1 MSARNRREAEVAVVR
16 PAQPRTTLHAVAG
29 ATERRLPGAMEVP
42 IEQVSPDP
50 GQPRQDW
57 EHNGGARRLDELTE
71 SVREFGVLQ
80 PLVVREDGTIGDGRQ
95 RYVIIAG
102 GRRYAAAQ
110 RAGLAAV
117 PVVARSEESSRVRI
131 LQLVENLQRQDL
143 SPIDEARAYQEL
155 IDLENLSPPTI
166 AARLHLSAQHVRDRL
181 RVLSD
186 QVLADA
192 VERQQISATAARD
205 IMQLP
210 DDAYHGSPGTRAE
223 RRGDPI
229 ERCGHGAWTPLRRRY
244 RESASQSGTAEKTNV
259 VCFWRYGGGLR
270 RMIRNSSEKQT
281 TFVFGGGDVSAIRAS
296 DATPTTA
303 QIGAS
308 DESTGARTAINT
320 VSTHTLRKGNLRD
333 ASDELAS
340 SAHSVA
346 LLIERA
352 LRDAQCTEVIAQI
365 ISQEES
371 DVMEEWWLLVYR
383 QPPWALVDA
392 IAISRSLHHVM
403 PCWSSQSVRAA
414 VRPQRSRPAHPRLPV
429 PAFP

>member
-16 PAQPRTTLHAVAG
+16 PAQPRTTLRAVAG

-42 IEQVSPDP
+42 IEQVFPDP

-95 RYVIIAG
+95 RYLIIAG

-110 RAGLAAV
+110 RAELTTV
-117 PVVARSEESSRVRI
+117 PVVARSEEASRVRI

-155 IDLENLSPPTI
+155 IDLENLSPPMI

-192 VERQQISATAARD
+192 VERRQISATAARD

-210 DDAYHGSPGTRAE
+210 DDAYTAFRVRVLGGEAIQSSDVATARGRLSAAGVVNP
-223 RRGDPI
+223 RRKVAQP
-229 ERCGHGAWTPLRRRY
+229 
-244 RESASQSGTAEKTNV
+244 K
-259 VCFWRYGGGLR
+259 
-270 RMIRNSSEKQT
+270 KQT
-281 TFVFGGGDVSAIRAS
+281 TFVPGNLDTSPMDNTEQPEEQTSFVSEGADGSAIRAS
-296 DATPTTA
+296 DTTPSTA

-308 DESTGARTAINT
+308 DEGPRPKRTVNT
-320 VSTHTLRKGNLRD
+320 YLRNTEERD
-333 ASDELAS
+333 QRHASNEVAAS
-340 SAHSVA
+340 ASSVA
-346 LLIERA
+346 LIVERA

-365 ISQEES
+365 TSQE
-371 DVMEEWWLLVYR
+371 DIDAMEEWWLLVYR
-383 QPPWALVDA
+383 QL
-392 IAISRSLHHVM
+392 RG
-403 PCWSSQSVRAA
+403 
-414 VRPQRSRPAHPRLPV
+414 RLLKP
-429 PAFP
+429 

>member
-1 MSARNRREAEVAVVR
+1 MSAHNRREAEVAVVR

-57 EHNGGARRLDELTE
+57 EHNDGARRLDELTE

-80 PLVVREDGTIGDGRQ
+80 PLVVREDGTIDDGRQ
-95 RYVIIAG
+95 RYLIIAG

-110 RAGLAAV
+110 RAGLTTV
-117 PVVARSEESSRVRI
+117 PVVARGEESSRVRI

-155 IDLENLSPPTI
+155 LDLEKLSPPMI

-210 DDAYHGSPGTRAE
+210 DDEYMAFRARVLNGEAIQSSDVSTVRGRLSAVGIVNPRRKAVQPKKQTSFVPGSADRPLMDDAE
-223 RRGDPI
+223 RP
-229 ERCGHGAWTPLRRRY
+229 
-244 RESASQSGTAEKTNV
+244 
-259 VCFWRYGGGLR
+259 
-270 RMIRNSSEKQT
+270 EKQT
-281 TFVFGGGDVSAIRAS
+281 SFVSEDADGSAIRS
-296 DATPTTA
+296 LGATLTAA
-303 QIGAS
+303 QIGAA
-308 DESTGARTAINT
+308 DTGAGPRKAVNT
-320 VSTHTLRKGNLRD
+320 YLRNVEGGSLCD
-333 ASDELAS
+333 PTDELVS
-340 SAHSVA
+340 SADSIA
-346 LLIERA
+346 RLIEGA
-352 LRDAQCTEVIAQI
+352 LRGARHGEIIEKI
-365 ISQEES
+365 ISQEDS
-371 DVMEEWWLLVYR
+371 NVMEEWWLLVYR
-383 QPPWALVDA
+383 
-392 IAISRSLHHVM
+392 
-403 PCWSSQSVRAA
+403 
-414 VRPQRSRPAHPRLPV
+414 RLRGRLSTT
-429 PAFP
+429 

>member
-71 SVREFGVLQ
+71 SIREFGVMQ
-80 PLVVREDGTIGDGRQ
+80 PLVVREDGTISDGRQ
-95 RYVIIAG
+95 RYLIIAG
-102 GRRYAAAQ
+102 GRRYAAAR
-110 RAGLAAV
+110 RAGLV
-117 PVVARSEESSRVRI
+117 TIPVVARSEESSRVRI

-181 RVLSD
+181 RVLGD

-192 VERQQISATAARD
+192 VERRQISATAARD

-210 DDAYHGSPGTRAE
+210 DGEYMALRVRVLNGEAIQSSDVDTVRGRLSAAGVVNPRRKAARSKKQTSFVPGDANTSPMDDTE
-223 RRGDPI
+223 WP
-229 ERCGHGAWTPLRRRY
+229 
-244 RESASQSGTAEKTNV
+244 
-259 VCFWRYGGGLR
+259 
-270 RMIRNSSEKQT
+270 EKQT
-281 TFVFGGGDVSAIRAS
+281 TFVSEDADGSAIRS
-296 DATPTTA
+296 PDTTPSTA
-303 QIGAS
+303 HIGTS
-308 DESTGARTAINT
+308 DEGARPGTAVNT
-320 VSTHTLRKGNLRD
+320 YLRNPEERDQCD
-333 ASDELAS
+333 ASDEAAS
-340 SAHSVA
+340 SAHTVA

-352 LRDAQCTEVIAQI
+352 LRDAQCTEVIARI
-365 ISQEES
+365 TRQEDI
-371 DVMEEWWLLVYR
+371 DVTEEWWLIVFRHLR
-383 QPPWALVDA
+383 G
-392 IAISRSLHHVM
+392 
-403 PCWSSQSVRAA
+403 
-414 VRPQRSRPAHPRLPV
+414 RLLTP
-429 PAFP
+429 

>member
-50 GQPRQDW
+50 SQPRQDW

-71 SVREFGVLQ
+71 SIREFGVLQ
-80 PLVVREDGTIGDGRQ
+80 PLVVREDGTIDDGRQ
-95 RYVIIAG
+95 RYLIIAG
-102 GRRYAAAQ
+102 GRRYAAARQ
-110 RAGLAAV
+110 AGLTTV

-192 VERQQISATAARD
+192 VERRQISATAARD

-210 DDAYHGSPGTRAE
+210 DDEYMAFRTRVLNGDAIQSSDVVTARGRLSAAGVVNPRRKVAQPKKQTSFVPGDVHRSPMDDTE
-223 RRGDPI
+223 RP
-229 ERCGHGAWTPLRRRY
+229 
-244 RESASQSGTAEKTNV
+244 
-259 VCFWRYGGGLR
+259 
-270 RMIRNSSEKQT
+270 EKQT
-281 TFVFGGGDVSAIRAS
+281 SFVSRDADGSVIRAS
-296 DATPTTA
+296 DATPSTVN
-303 QIGAS
+303 IGAS
-308 DESTGARTAINT
+308 DEGAKSRAAANAY
-320 VSTHTLRKGNLRD
+320 LRNIDERD
-333 ASDELAS
+333 LYGASDEVAS
-340 SAHSVA
+340 SAHRIA
-346 LLIERA
+346 LLIESA

-365 ISQEES
+365 TSQ
-371 DVMEEWWLLVYR
+371 DAIDGMEEWWLLVYR
-383 QPPWALVDA
+383 HL
-392 IAISRSLHHVM
+392 R
-403 PCWSSQSVRAA
+403 R
-414 VRPQRSRPAHPRLPV
+414 RLLTL
-429 PAFP
+429 

>member
-1 MSARNRREAEVAVVR
+1 MPARNRREAEVAVVR

-57 EHNGGARRLDELTE
+57 EHNGGARRLNELTE

-95 RYVIIAG
+95 RYLIIAG
-102 GRRYAAAQ
+102 GRRYAAAR
-110 RAGLAAV
+110 RAGLATV

-155 IDLENLSPPTI
+155 IDLENLSPPMI

-210 DDAYHGSPGTRAE
+210 DDEYMAFRARVLNGEAIQSSDVATARGNLSAAGIVNPRRKAARPKKQTTFVPGDADRPPMDGAE
-223 RRGDPI
+223 R
-229 ERCGHGAWTPLRRRY
+229 
-244 RESASQSGTAEKTNV
+244 
-259 VCFWRYGGGLR
+259 
-270 RMIRNSSEKQT
+270 SEKQT
-281 TFVFGGGDVSAIRAS
+281 TFVSEDADVSAIRAS
-296 DATPTTA
+296 GAALTAA
-303 QIGAS
+303 QIGAV
-308 DESTGARTAINT
+308 DKGADPRKAVNT
-320 VSTHTLRKGNLRD
+320 YLRNGEGRGLRD
-333 ASDELAS
+333 PSDELVS
-340 SAHSVA
+340 SADTTA
-346 LLIERA
+346 LLIEGA
-352 LRDAQCTEVIAQI
+352 LRGARRAEIIAKI
-365 ISQEES
+365 TSQE
-371 DVMEEWWLLVYR
+371 DGDAMEEWWLLVYR
-383 QPPWALVDA
+383 
-392 IAISRSLHHVM
+392 
-403 PCWSSQSVRAA
+403 
-414 VRPQRSRPAHPRLPV
+414 RLRGRLLIT
-429 PAFP
+429 

>member
-1 MSARNRREAEVAVVR
+1 MSARDRREAEVAVVR

-50 GQPRQDW
+50 SQPRQDW
-57 EHNGGARRLDELTE
+57 EHNGGARRLEELTE

-95 RYVIIAG
+95 RYLIIAG

-110 RAGLAAV
+110 RAGLATI
-117 PVVARSEESSRVRI
+117 PVVACSEESSRIRI

-186 QVLADA
+186 QVLTDA
-192 VERQQISATAARD
+192 VERRQISATAARD

-210 DDAYHGSPGTRAE
+210 DDAYMALRARVLGGE
-223 RRGDPI
+223 AVQSSDVATARGRLSAAGVVNPRRKAAQP
-229 ERCGHGAWTPLRRRY
+229 
-244 RESASQSGTAEKTNV
+244 K
-259 VCFWRYGGGLR
+259 
-270 RMIRNSSEKQT
+270 KQT
-281 TFVFGGGDVSAIRAS
+281 SFVPSDADTSPMNEKGRSQKQTSFVSGDADGSAIRAS
-296 DATPTTA
+296 GATPSTA
-303 QIGAS
+303 AIGAS
-308 DESTGARTAINT
+308 DEGASSRMAVNT
-320 VSTHTLRKGNLRD
+320 YLRNAEERDQCD
-333 ASDELAS
+333 ASNEVAS

-352 LRDAQCTEVIAQI
+352 LRDAQCAEVIAQI
-365 ISQEES
+365 TGQE
-371 DVMEEWWLLVYR
+371 DTGVMEEWWLLVYR
-383 QPPWALVDA
+383 HL
-392 IAISRSLHHVM
+392 RG
-403 PCWSSQSVRAA
+403 
-414 VRPQRSRPAHPRLPV
+414 RLLTS
-429 PAFP
+429 

>member
-29 ATERRLPGAMEVP
+29 ATERRLLGAMEVP

-57 EHNGGARRLDELTE
+57 EHNGGARRLHELTE

-80 PLVVREDGTIGDGRQ
+80 PLVVREDGTIDDGRQ
-95 RYVIIAG
+95 RYLIIAG

-110 RAGLAAV
+110 RAGLATL

-155 IDLENLSPPTI
+155 IDLENLSPPMI

-210 DDAYHGSPGTRAE
+210 DDAHMAFRERVLNGEAIQSSDVATARGNLSAAGIVNPRRKAARPKKQTSFVPSDADRPPMGGAE
-223 RRGDPI
+223 GP
-229 ERCGHGAWTPLRRRY
+229 
-244 RESASQSGTAEKTNV
+244 
-259 VCFWRYGGGLR
+259 
-270 RMIRNSSEKQT
+270 EKQT
-281 TFVFGGGDVSAIRAS
+281 TFVYEDTDLSAIRVS
-296 DATPTTA
+296 GATLTKA
-303 QIGAS
+303 QIGTVH
-308 DESTGARTAINT
+308 EGADPRKAVNT
-320 VSTHTLRKGNLRD
+320 HLRNVEERGLCD
-333 ASDELAS
+333 PSDELIS
-340 SAHSVA
+340 SADTTA
-346 LLIERA
+346 LLIEDA
-352 LRDAQCTEVIAQI
+352 LRGAQRAEIIAKI
-365 ISQEES
+365 TSQEDS
-371 DVMEEWWLLVYR
+371 DAMEEWWLLVYR
-383 QPPWALVDA
+383 
-392 IAISRSLHHVM
+392 
-403 PCWSSQSVRAA
+403 
-414 VRPQRSRPAHPRLPV
+414 RLRGHLLTT
-429 PAFP
+429 